1 MNNLSVNNISYEDQI
16 TSLIKQLQNQNYT
29 FEITKCCNYSTF
41 VLVNRSGTL
50 LDLFKAVSLHFDCPD
65 IKSLYLVNIQTNEKR
80 RIPLTDTVKISK
92 YILDQPREFFI
103 PIYPVPMQ
111 VVYRVYLDDGHWCMN
126 NNVDLSN
133 NIVENDV
140 VQNTVIDNVV
150 MDISYNIINKS
161 T

>member
-1 MNNLSVNNISYEDQI
+1 MNNLSANNISYEDHI
-16 TSLIKQLQNQNYT
+16 TSLMKQLQNQNYT

-50 LDLFKAVSLHFDCPD
+50 MDLFKAASLHFECPD
-65 IKSLYLVNIQTNEKR
+65 IKSLYLVNIQTKEKR
-80 RIPLTDTVKISK
+80 RIPLTETVKISK

-126 NNVDLSN
+126 NNITDMSN
-133 NIVENDV
+133 NVINNTIVEE
-140 VQNTVIDNVV
+140 NTV
-150 MDISYNIINKS
+150 MDISNNVISNK

>member
-1 MNNLSVNNISYEDQI
+1 MINNNISYEQHI

-29 FEITKCCNYSTF
+29 FEVTKCCNYSTF

-65 IKSLYLVNIQTNEKR
+65 IKSLYVVNIQTKEKR

-103 PIYPVPMQ
+103 PIYPVPNQ

-126 NNVDLSN
+126 NNVCDMSN
-133 NIVENDV
+133 NVIE
-140 VQNTVIDNVV
+140 NTVMDVSNNV
-150 MDISYNIINKS
+150 MNNKS